1 MKKSL
6 LPLLALCLL
15 AFSGTAQSDT
25 LFQED
30 FDGGIP
36 DTWTISPGNPEGA
49 VWQWSTDGTAESAM
63 VDGEELDALFWGAAG
78 TIQSPTVSNGVAM
91 YNSDVYDGG
100 GVGVG
105 QGPFPGTHSGSLTSP
120 PFSCVGFDTLYLAFN
135 QSARANANAVSTI
148 LEVSV
153 DTGNTWVD
161 FPINPEVTGNGSSG
175 ATDLEL
181 VNISE
186 VAGGQPHVQIRFTW
200 NGRYYYWLIDDIQVI
215 TPMDQELEM
224 GDFFYP
230 PASFST
236 PVSQIATDTFGF
248 EVDISNFGKEV
259 VNNMVVKASI
269 LERVTDTQT
278 ELVWEDSLVIAE
290 FPPFY
295 RDSTIQLPNPFVP
308 EDLTLGE
315 YVVRY
320 DVYAQDSE
328 DFNPLNN
335 SKQDNFRVSSNL
347 FAKEPALESGTRP
360 GNQADYQMGNLY
372 QMSPIA
378 TEQFVTSEVFFGGT
392 KNAADGPMGGENT
405 TIFLY
410 KVTDNVD
417 ANFDNFD
424 TSLDTEDLEEIGFGF
439 HTFED
444 DEEGELISAPLTDLD
459 GNPIPLEPGARYI
472 VVSEWADQSTDVF
485 SGTND
490 DFMYFQIAT
499 VVRTSEWFLGGFGP
513 ETTSVVRMRIALATT
528 NDDIE
533 LPEASMNIFP
543 NPVAVNDQLNVRFD
557 LDGNS
562 PAMLVVA
569 DLDGRVINLFE
580 YEDGLTNE
588 TVQIPTSKLAAGTY
602 LVRLSTEQ
610 GTKTMKFNV
619 VR

>member
-15 AFSGTAQSDT
+15 AISGTAQSDT

-49 VWQWSTDGTAESAM
+49 VWQWSADGTAESAM
-63 VDGEELDALFWGAAG
+63 VDGEVLDALFWGAAG

-120 PFSCVGFDTLYLAFN
+120 AFSCEGFDTLYLAFH

-161 FPINPEVTGNGSSG
+161 FPINPEAVGNGSTG
-175 ATDLEL
+175 PTDLEL
-181 VNISE
+181 VDISE

-224 GDFFYP
+224 GDFFYS

-236 PVSQIATDTFGF
+236 PQSQIATDTFGF
-248 EVDISNFGKEV
+248 EVDITNFGKAV
-259 VNNMVVKASI
+259 ATNVVVKASI
-269 LERVTDTQT
+269 LERVTDTDT
-278 ELVWEDSLVIAE
+278 ELLWADSLVIEE

-295 RDSTIQLPNPFVP
+295 RDSTIQLPTTYVP
-308 EDLTLGE
+308 EGLSLGE
-315 YVVRY
+315 YIVRY
-320 DVYAQDSE
+320 DVYSLDTE

-335 SKQDNFRVSSNL
+335 RKQDNFRVSSDL

-360 GNQADYQMGNLY
+360 GNQADYQMGNFY
-372 QMSPIA
+372 QMSPIS
-378 TEQFVTSEVFFGGT
+378 TEQFVTSDVSFGGF

-405 TIFLY
+405 TIFFY
-410 KVTDNVD
+410 KVRDGVAPD
-417 ANFDNFD
+417 FGDFD
-424 TSLDTEDLEEIGFGF
+424 TSIDTEDLEEIGFGF
-439 HTFED
+439 HTFTD
-444 DEEGELISAPLTDLD
+444 DEEGELITAPLTDLD
-459 GNPIPLEPGARYI
+459 GNPIPLEPGGRYFI
-472 VVSEWADQSTDVF
+472 VTEWADQSTDVF

-490 DFMYFQIAT
+490 DFEYFQIST

-513 ETTSVVRMRIALATT
+513 ETTSVTRLRIALAST
-528 NDDIE
+528 NDDIA

-569 DLDGRVINLFE
+569 DLDGRVIQLYE

-588 TVQIPTSKLAAGTY
+588 TVQIPTSKMAAGMY